1 MCSPRLL
8 WILSHT
14 GTRSDSLRPTIHL
27 LNSINLT
34 YPSIIIIA
42 CNTQVRRSAASLP
55 TWLRTKGWKV
65 EAAAQV
71 KAVNHVKEGMDQ
83 KMKSEKGSTIKSG
96 I

>member
-14 GTRSDSLRPTIHL
+14 GTRSDNLRPTIQL
-27 LNSINLT
+27 LISINLT

-42 CNTQVRRSAASLP
+42 CNSQVRRSTASLP

-65 EAAAQV
+65 PPAAQV
-71 KAVNHVKEGMDQ
+71 IAVNHVKEGMDQ